1 MKISPISKSA
11 FHAAHDVIEKRKS
24 LGDVT
29 VRIVQQVVEVGP
41 RNFKGAPHR
50 DAVGRT
56 LRETRVTRAEA
67 RGFPVVV
74 VTGGCQGSLGE
85 HPVDVGQGLVARELL
100 VVVVADAVQAGPLSS
115 EHRVVR

>member
-11 FHAAHDVIEKRKS
+11 FHAAHDVIEKRQA

-29 VRIVQQVVEVGP
+29 IRIVQQVVEVGP

-56 LRETRVTRAEA
+56 LRETRVTRAGA
-67 RGFPVVV
+67 RRSLVVV
-74 VTGGCQGSLGE
+74 MGCCQGRLGE

-100 VVVVADAVQAGPLSS
+100 VVVVAVAVQAGHLSS
-115 EHRVVR
+115 KHRVVR